1 MVSNLFNII
10 HAKDAYLIVRKQL
23 IILMMFIHNQAQR
36 KLFVLCKP
44 LVIGLYGV
52 SKIPMLDIRDTDTN
66 K

>member
-10 HAKDAYLIVRKQL
+10 HAKDVYSIVRKQL

-44 LVIGLYGV
+44 FVIGFYGV
-52 SKIPMLDIRDTDTN
+52 SEILILDIKDTDTN
-66 K
+66 T